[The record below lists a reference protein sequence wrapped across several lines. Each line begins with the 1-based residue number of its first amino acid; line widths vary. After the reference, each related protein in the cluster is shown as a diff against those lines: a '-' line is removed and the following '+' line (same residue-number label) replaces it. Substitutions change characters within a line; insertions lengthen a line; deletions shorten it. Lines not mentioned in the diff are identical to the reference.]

1 MKHLNDLQDTAAT
14 LPFSGISRSARRQR
28 FVVAR
33 SAIRFVVARSAI
45 HASNPSI
52 SALALFPARGWR
64 RGKSGIIRSMKKQ
77 CFAAAALAL
86 ASVACFGYESH
97 VDGIIA
103 RVSENVARIKATRPD
118 AVPMAFWDFDG
129 TIIKGDISEGLEE
142 GGRVLFK
149 GLIERTIEE
158 GLCPTYGKDGGWNR
172 YIKRD
177 YPAMKE
183 IGLWLAWPYNAQMYN
198 GQRASVLDS
207 FCRSECERVYR
218 KWYFDS
224 SVRILKALERA
235 GVENYIVSASPE
247 MFVRAAADT
256 LGLPSCRFV
265 GIRVAID
272 GDMVTS
278 RVVHPLPM
286 GEGKVEN
293 VRALVLSRPH
303 GVAVAAFGNSYSTDG
318 AFLRYVATQ
327 PSLPGGAKGTAVMIN
342 GGADRQGYSEHF
354 IKVEQN
360 ATVAEP

>member
-1 MKHLNDLQDTAAT
+1 MTVRAAT
-14 LPFSGISRSARRQR
+14 LPSR
-28 FVVAR
+28 
-33 SAIRFVVARSAI
+33 
-45 HASNPSI
+45 
-52 SALALFPARGWR
+52 GGG
-64 RGKSGIIRSMKKQ
+64 GKFGIIRSMKNQ
-77 CFAAAALAL
+77 CFAAAVLAL

-103 RVSENVARIKATRPD
+103 RVSENVARIKAACPD

-142 GGRVLFK
+142 GGKVLFK
-149 GLIERTIEE
+149 GLVERTIED
-158 GLCPTYGKDGGWNR
+158 GLCPTYGKDGGWDR

-177 YPAMKE
+177 YPVMRE
-183 IGLWLAWPYNAQMYN
+183 IGLWLAWPYIAQMYN
-198 GQRASVLDS
+198 GQRVSVLDS
-207 FCRSECERVYR
+207 FCKSECERVYR

-224 SVRILKALERA
+224 SVRILKALECA

-247 MFVRAAADT
+247 LFVRAAANT
-256 LGLPSCRFV
+256 LGLPPCRFV
-265 GIRVAID
+265 GIRVEIA
-272 GDMVTS
+272 GNMVTS

-293 VRALVLSRPH
+293 VRALVLARPH

-342 GGADRQGYSEHF
+342 GGADRPGYSEHF

-360 ATVAEP
+360 ATVVEP